1 MGSPA
6 IVTDVS
12 DRSRFEITVDGV
24 LAGYAVYVR
33 SGERVVFTHTVVGEE
48 WGGQGLGSILAREA
62 LASVAAVGGIVVPRC
77 PFIAA
82 YLRKHPDTDVAVEWP
97 KD

>member
-1 MGSPA
+1 MASPA
-6 IVTDVS
+6 IVSDAP

-24 LAGYAVYVR
+24 VAGYAAYVR
-33 SGERVVFTHTVVGEE
+33 TGDRVVFTHTVVGDE

-62 LASVAAVGGIVVPRC
+62 LASVAGAGGIAVPRC

-82 YLRKHPDTDVAVEWP
+82 YLRKHPDTGVAVEWP
-97 KD
+97 DA